1 MVALKPRE
9 IEPFLS
15 KPEFSKPVFLIYGP
29 DSGLVSERADGLAEK
44 SGVDLKDPFCLIRL
58 NADDAA
64 ADPARI
70 ASEAHTI
77 GMFGGKR
84 LIRISGA
91 TRRDLAKAVQ
101 PVLGTPPEDAIII
114 IEAGDLKKSAGLRKK
129 LEGSK
134 EALCIPCYEDN
145 DQAIERLIEQEIRDR
160 GFSIDRETIQ
170 TLKSM
175 LGADRLVSRGELTKL
190 ALYCEGENTIK
201 LEHVHEIVGDSSKL
215 VLDELVDSVA
225 TGQVPKLQVL
235 LPKAMEAGNA
245 ADMIIQAVLR
255 HFQLLQL
262 ARAKTEMKRQPIDS
276 VMGSM
281 RPPVHFSRKNFVTK
295 AIRLWPLARIN
306 RALERLDKS
315 MFECRQ
321 NANIGQSLAGTAL
334 LALAL
339 EANALNK
346 R

>member
-1 MVALKPRE
+1 MASLKSRE
-9 IEPFLS
+9 IDPFLN
-15 KPEFSKPVFLIYGP
+15 KPDFSKPVFLIYGP
-29 DSGLVSERADGLAEK
+29 DAGLVSERADTLAEK
-44 SGVDLKDPFCLIRL
+44 CGVDLSDPFCLIRM

-84 LIRISGA
+84 LIRISGT

-101 PVLGTPPEDAIII
+101 PVLDTPPEDTIII

-129 LEGSK
+129 LETSK

-145 DQAIERLIEQEIRDR
+145 DQAIERLIEQEIRNK
-160 GFSIDRETIQ
+160 GFSIDRETTQ

-175 LGADRLVSRGELTKL
+175 LGSDRLVSRGELIKL
-190 ALYCEGENTIK
+190 ALYCEGEKTIT
-201 LEHVHEIVGDSSKL
+201 LEHVQEIVGDSSKL

-225 TGQVPKLQVL
+225 TGQIPKLQIL
-235 LPKAMEAGNA
+235 LPKAVEAGNSP
-245 ADMIIQAVLR
+245 DMIIWAVLR
-255 HFQLLQL
+255 HFQMLQL
-262 ARAKTEMKRQPIDS
+262 ARTKTEAKRQS
-276 VMGSM
+276 VENALGGI
-281 RPPVHFSRKNFVTK
+281 RPPIHFSRKNLVSQ
-295 AIRLWPLARIN
+295 AIRLWPLARIE
-306 RALERLDKS
+306 RALQRLDKS
-315 MFECRQ
+315 MFECRK
-321 NANIGQSLAGTAL
+321 NADMGQSLAGTSL